1 MCLGHLPLTILMSS
15 RVPRRGRFTKSLWLV
30 LRRSCQTGMLLGEES
45 GGAMGC
51 PCGSSWAI
59 CEQRNTL
66 PRNPGEVNVQRRH
79 GLWAQAGWAG
89 RYPSTQGGS
98 LHHPI
103 GSLLVLGLAVEGGCV
118 CHQLGRN
125 SRMCQ
130 PHPCAGLGTA
140 QCLVGLD
147 VMETLSSFLLSSL
160 ILSAPVILT

>member
-1 MCLGHLPLTILMSS
+1 MCLGHLPLTILISS
-15 RVPRRGRFTKSLWLV
+15 RVPRRGRFTKSLWLL

-51 PCGSSWAI
+51 RCGSSRAI

-103 GSLLVLGLAVEGGCV
+103 GSLLGLGVAAEGVRV

-140 QCLVGLD
+140 QCLVGSD